1 MEAPNAI
8 LACETGIFFFIIRI
22 VRAFL
27 IEEVKL
33 IKKLQTQEKSGK
45 KKRSKKAAK
54 KGKK

>member
-1 MEAPNAI
+1 MPFLREKQVF
-8 LACETGIFFFIIRI
+8 FFFIIRI

-45 KKRSKKAAK
+45 KKKRANKAVK